1 MTQYQIAGLIEAQEY
16 DPTRPVFVHEPS
28 TDPSLVGIKRVPGRR
43 RESIIRV
50 STDNATVALQLEHV
64 FNNVFD
70 NVVVHEDDDDE

>member
-1 MTQYQIAGLIEAQEY
+1 MTTYQIAGLIEAREY
-16 DPTRPVFVHEPS
+16 DPTKPVFVHEPG

-43 RESIIRV
+43 RESIIHV
-50 STDNATVALQLEHV
+50 STDNAAVARQLEHV